1 MTKPSVA
8 SKLVEINHPDAC
20 PPQWLPVLL
29 ASSSRREDNPAPR
42 FDDEDLLFEG
52 KNEALSMERRMDEA
66 IGCADPDTVW
76 ACTLIC
82 HQVHRLVEPGHSNCK
97 AKCPTHCPLPPPL
110 ASPSPQPPFSPDH
123 PTARRRA
130 RATATARPAASWWAA
145 ARTPSALLATARAS
159 ASARWGRRSAPP
171 SSSPRTS
178 KPAREGRQDCAARDP
193 TSVGQRS

>member
-110 ASPSPQPPFSPDH
+110 ASPSPPPPPSPD
-123 PTARRRA
+123 
-130 RATATARPAASWWAA
+130 
-145 ARTPSALLATARAS
+145 
-159 ASARWGRRSAPP
+159 PP
-171 SSSPRTS
+171 NGEE
-178 KPAREGRQDCAARDP
+178 ACEGRGYGKASCELVGCCAYAECSIGDG
-193 TSVGQRS
+193 SGECFNAVGPAQCALVEFSSQVETCP